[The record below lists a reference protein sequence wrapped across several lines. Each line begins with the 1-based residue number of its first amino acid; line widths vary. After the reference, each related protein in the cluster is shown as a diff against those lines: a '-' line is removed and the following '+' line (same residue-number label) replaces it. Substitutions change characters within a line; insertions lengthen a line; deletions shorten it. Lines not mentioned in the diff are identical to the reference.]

1 MKELGRFNN
10 DTSAKFNKVSYPLKQ
25 TTFSVDGS

>member
-1 MKELGRFNN
+1 MKELRRFNN
-10 DTSAKFNKVSYPLKQ
+10 DTSKFNKVSYPLKQ